1 MHGWK
6 GLTWDL
12 LMTWL
17 ASSWME
23 NFTPSSEEKEPM
35 GDRVPEVNT
44 MVFTEPL
51 KSEKACGTWKKHVL
65 RRGFL
70 LLFYNKIVWHTY
82 SVEPTVW
89 SNRLT
94 V

>member
-1 MHGWK
+1 
-6 GLTWDL
+6 
-12 LMTWL
+12 MTWF

-51 KSEKACGTWKKHVL
+51 KSEKACGMWKNYVIKMVL
-65 RRGFL
+65 L
-70 LLFYNKIVWHTY
+70 
-82 SVEPTVW
+82 
-89 SNRLT
+89 
-94 V
+94 